1 MFILTYLLIESA
13 ISPALWEMTLLFNN
27 NNNNDNGVA
36 SDGKGG
42 HPGVKE
48 AVRPAQN

>member
-27 NNNNDNGVA
+27 NNDNGVA

-42 HPGVKE
+42 HPGVEE